1 MGYRDACRNVMSD
14 IFTSFTLAIFSL
26 ESLRNSVVCHALK
39 IFAAKR
45 VLVEMLSTRTKNVVL

>member
-26 ESLRNSVVCHALK
+26 ESLRNSVVYHALK